1 MIDQL
6 FAQLKNEDDLI
17 IPDDDEN
24 EDFSS
29 NPMEDEEALKEAQ
42 FLEQCMSVL
51 NDVKQNKDK
60 KNNSEENKEISII
73 EQKRI

>member
-6 FAQLKNEDDLI
+6 FAQMKNEDDLI

-29 NPMEDEEALKEAQ
+29 NPMEDEEALKESQ
-42 FLEQCMSVL
+42 FLQQCMSVL
-51 NDVKQNKDK
+51 NDVKQTKDK
-60 KNNSEENKEISII
+60 NNN
-73 EQKRI
+73 

>member
-6 FAQLKNEDDLI
+6 FAQLKNDDDLI

-29 NPMEDEEALKEAQ
+29 NPMEDEEALKDSQ
-42 FLEQCMSVL
+42 FLEQCMNVL
-51 NDVKQNKDK
+51 NDVKQTKDK
-60 KNNSEENKEISII
+60 KNNQEEKKEISII